1 MHKEVE
7 HKIMTILAVMVFA
20 IYTISGLAVLI
31 AARKGSGN
39 NDRNGQ

>member
-1 MHKEVE
+1 M
-7 HKIMTILAVMVFA
+7 IIAIIVFA
-20 IYTISGLAVLI
+20 IYTISGLAVFI